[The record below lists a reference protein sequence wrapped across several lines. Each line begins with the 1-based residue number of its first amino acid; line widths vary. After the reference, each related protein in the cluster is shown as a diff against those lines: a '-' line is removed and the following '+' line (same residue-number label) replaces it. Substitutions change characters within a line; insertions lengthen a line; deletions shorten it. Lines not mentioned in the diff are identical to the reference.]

1 MELKNRLNTLYISNV
16 EDARISLEA
25 LLRKNQKRAIE
36 KSVFDLSA
44 SLHVVVLERHV
55 QEFPKIL
62 QRYRFDQLISEEF
75 NISGLEPI
83 DCRRLGYLIS
93 ILSLAS
99 YCRELIDEN
108 NKIIPLPNIK
118 GSNACLGMIQYL
130 TNLISLEDYFD
141 ILYLILFTAVGKEYY
156 DVVYSKMQHGDIRPE
171 DLEII
176 YTDPEL
182 EDHRNLMLAFSMIR
196 LFLEAIYVYFDLDNH
211 YAENEV

>member
-75 NISGLEPI
+75 NIGGLEPI

>member
-62 QRYRFDQLISEEF
+62 QRYRFDQLISEVF

>member
-130 TNLISLEDYFD
+130 THLISLEDYFD

>member
-1 MELKNRLNTLYISNV
+1 MELKNRLNTLYISNL

-25 LLRKNQKRAIE
+25 LLSKNQKRAIE

-141 ILYLILFTAVGKEYY
+141 VLYLILFTAVGKEYY

-211 YAENEV
+211 YAEN

>member
-1 MELKNRLNTLYISNV
+1 MELKNRLNTLYISNL

-25 LLRKNQKRAIE
+25 LLSKNQKRAIE

-108 NKIIPLPNIK
+108 NKIIPLPNLK

-141 ILYLILFTAVGKEYY
+141 VLYLILFTAVGKEYY
-156 DVVYSKMQHGDIRPE
+156 DVIYSKMQHGDIRPE

-211 YAENEV
+211 YTEN